1 MRPICQSDGVWR
13 RGLWQ
18 VIWSRGQSPR
28 VWWCP
33 QKRGFREI
41 SHPFCPGGDIGSV
54 ALSAGKQAPA
64 GPGSASA
71 LSLVFQAPEW
81 WENKALFQLPSRRS
95 LNMAAPRQQIQP
107 PTQAKM
113 AFLMFTHTTGR
124 HSSDSTLGSLAMPQL
139 RTRATYQR
147 AWAPHTHCLS
157 SSSQQMWK
165 QVWCSSYQQ
174 WRNRRQ
180 KAAAQSLRPT

>member
-1 MRPICQSDGVWR
+1 MRV
-13 RGLWQ
+13 
-18 VIWSRGQSPR
+18 
-28 VWWCP
+28 
-33 QKRGFREI
+33 
-41 SHPFCPGGDIGSV
+41 
-54 ALSAGKQAPA
+54 QAC
-64 GPGSASA
+64 A
-71 LSLVFQAPEW
+71 LSLPIVGGHGEGWPSASWEEGSQQKLTMRSLWWTFQAPEW

-174 WRNRRQ
+174 WRNRWQ